1 MSINPAQGI
10 GPANEAQFANGEPR
24 HQQPVPSSSE
34 GAISAQPDP
43 GITAE
48 GNPRPVT
55 TSPEA
60 QPDEVQVQQDS
71 EIKDEIIIRYV
82 NPAGN
87 VILQIPSS
95 QVLGVQRAIDQVF
108 QQETKARASA
118 GATPTGSKGGKTH
131 GH

>member
-1 MSINPAQGI
+1 MSINPAQAI
-10 GPANEAQFANGEPR
+10 GPANQAQFANGEPR
-24 HQQPVPSSSE
+24 HQQPVPSSPQ

-43 GITAE
+43 QVTAE
-48 GNPRPVT
+48 ASPHTVT
-55 TSPEA
+55 ASPEA

-108 QQETKARASA
+108 QQEAKARASA
-118 GATPTGSKGGKTH
+118 DATQTGSRGGKTH

>member
-10 GPANEAQFANGEPR
+10 GPANEGQFANAEPR
-24 HQQPVPSSSE
+24 HQQPAPSRSQE
-34 GAISAQPDP
+34 ATSAQPDP
-43 GITAE
+43 GTTAE
-48 GNPRPVT
+48 ATPRSVSAPAEV
-55 TSPEA
+55 
-60 QPDEVQVQQDS
+60 QQDEVQVQQDS

-108 QQETKARASA
+108 EQEAKARASA
-118 GATPTGSKGGKTH
+118 GATQTGSNGGKTH